1 MSEGDASG
9 KCFTQRPGNV
19 INARKPLTSTDM
31 MNNDQFNVK
40 RLHSDRTARVFC
52 ILLLLFTCLQ
62 AAAQKNRS
70 IENFIILFADDQG
83 YGDLGCYG
91 HPTIRT
97 PNIDRMAAEGQ
108 RWTTFYTA
116 ENVCTPSRAGLLTG
130 RLPIRNGMYSDNRR
144 VLFPDS
150 DGGMPASEI
159 TLAELLKGAGYHTA
173 AIGKWHLGH
182 LPPYLPT
189 SNGFDS
195 YFGIPYSNDMDR
207 IPSVNAREAIMN
219 PRIEYFQVPL
229 MRNEE
234 IVERPADQNTIT
246 KRYTEEAVKIIS
258 ENRKKPFFLYLA
270 YSLPHVPLFASQNF
284 RGKSER
290 GLYGDVVEEIDWS
303 VGEIL
308 RTLKKEKLD
317 KKTLVVFTSDNGPW
331 VLWDENGGSAGP
343 LYGAKATGYE
353 GGQRVPAI
361 FWAPGKIKPKVITDM
376 GSTLDL
382 FPTIATLAGLTMPP
396 DRKYDGYDLT
406 GVLMRGE
413 ESPRKEMLFY
423 HGTRIFAARKGD
435 FKLYFY
441 ENNPSGYPE
450 RMRRLD
456 TLKMFNLQ
464 HDPSEKYNVAGQNA
478 GVMEEIKDL
487 VRQHQ
492 ATVEHV
498 DTQLEKRILN
508 K

>member
-1 MSEGDASG
+1 
-9 KCFTQRPGNV
+9 
-19 INARKPLTSTDM
+19 
-31 MNNDQFNVK
+31 MNTNHSANVK
-40 RLHSDRTARVFC
+40 KTLCPHSVFLSSLAF
-52 ILLLLFTCLQ
+52 LLLLAVQ
-62 AAAQKNRS
+62 GEAQKNRS
-70 IENFIILFADDQG
+70 IENFVILFADDQG

-130 RLPIRNGMYSDNRR
+130 RLPIRNGMYSDHRR

-150 DGGMPASEI
+150 DGGIPASEI
-159 TLAELLKGAGYHTA
+159 TLAELLKNAGYHTA

-207 IPSVNAREAIMN
+207 IPSVTAREAIMN

-229 MRNEE
+229 MRNEA
-234 IVERPADQNTIT
+234 IVERPADQTTIT
-246 KRYTEEAVKIIS
+246 KRYTADAVRIIS
-258 ENRKKPFFLYLA
+258 ENKKKPFFLYLA
-270 YSLPHVPLFASQNF
+270 YSLPHVPLFASQDF
-284 RGKSER
+284 RGKSKR

-308 RTLKKEKLD
+308 KTLKKEKLD

-331 VLWDENGGSAGP
+331 VIWDENGGSAGP
-343 LYGAKATGYE
+343 LHGAKATGYE

-361 FWAPGKIKPKVITDM
+361 FWAPGHIKPAVITDM

-382 FPTIATLAGLTMPP
+382 FPTIGKLAGVAMPT
-396 DRKYDGYDLT
+396 DRTYDGYDLT
-406 GVLMRGE
+406 GVLLGGG
-413 ESPRKEMLFY
+413 ESPRKEMFYY

-441 ENNPSGYPE
+441 ENNPNGYPE
-450 RMRRLD
+450 RMRKLD
-456 TLKMFNLQ
+456 TLKLYNLQ
-464 HDPSEKYNVAGQNA
+464 HDPSEKFDVAAENA
-478 GVMEEIKDL
+478 GVMEEIKAM
-487 VRQHQ
+487 VRQHE
-492 ATVEHV
+492 AAVVHV
-498 DTQLEKRILN
+498 DTQIEKRIVN

>member
-1 MSEGDASG
+1 M
-9 KCFTQRPGNV
+9 K
-19 INARKPLTSTDM
+19 TDHPPY
-31 MNNDQFNVK
+31 VK
-40 RLHSDRTARVFC
+40 HRLWPYRVYLLSVA
-52 ILLLLFTCLQ
+52 LLLLAAFQ
-62 AAAQKNRS
+62 GAAQKNKS
-70 IENFIILFADDQG
+70 IENFVILFADDQG

-130 RLPIRNGMYSDNRR
+130 RLPIRNGMYSDHRR

-150 DGGMPASEI
+150 DGGLPASEI
-159 TLAELLKGAGYHTA
+159 TLAELLKSAGYRTA

-207 IPSVNAREAIMN
+207 IPSVTAREAIMN

-229 MRNEE
+229 MRDEA
-234 IVERPADQNTIT
+234 IVERPADQTTIT
-246 KRYTEEAVKIIS
+246 KRYTADAVRIIS
-258 ENRKKPFFLYLA
+258 ENKRKPFFLYLA
-270 YSLPHVPLFASQNF
+270 YSLPHVPLFASQDF
-284 RGKSER
+284 RGKSKR

-308 RTLKKEKLD
+308 KTLKKQKLD

-331 VLWDENGGSAGP
+331 VIWDEHGGSAGP
-343 LYGAKATGYE
+343 LHGAKATGYE

-361 FWAPGKIKPKVITDM
+361 FWAPGNIKPAVITDM

-382 FPTIATLAGLTMPP
+382 FPTIAKLAGVAMPT
-396 DRKYDGYDLT
+396 DRIYDGYDLT
-406 GVLMRGE
+406 GVLLGGG
-413 ESPRKEMLFY
+413 ESPRKEMFYY

-441 ENNPSGYPE
+441 ENNPDGYPE
-450 RMRRLD
+450 RMRKLD
-456 TLKMFNLQ
+456 TLRMYNLQ
-464 HDPSEKYNVAGQNA
+464 HDPSEKFDIAPGNA
-478 GVMEEIKDL
+478 GVADEIKAL
-487 VRQHQ
+487 VRQHE
-492 ATVEHV
+492 AGVVHV
-498 DTQLEKRILN
+498 DTQIEKRIVN

>member
-1 MSEGDASG
+1 M
-9 KCFTQRPGNV
+9 K
-19 INARKPLTSTDM
+19 TSHPS
-31 MNNDQFNVK
+31 NSK
-40 RLHSDRTARVFC
+40 HRLRHHAGFLLSLA
-52 ILLLLFTCLQ
+52 LLLLPAIQ
-62 AAAQKNRS
+62 GVAQKNRS
-70 IENFIILFADDQG
+70 IENFVILFTDDQG

-130 RLPIRNGMYSDNRR
+130 RLPIRNGMYSDHRR

-150 DGGMPASEI
+150 DGGIPASEI
-159 TLAELLKGAGYHTA
+159 TLAELLKNAGYRTA

-182 LPPYLPT
+182 LPSYLPT

-207 IPSVNAREAIMN
+207 ISSVTAREAIMN

-229 MRNEE
+229 MRDAK
-234 IVERPADQNTIT
+234 IVERPADQTTTT
-246 KRYTEEAVKIIS
+246 KRYTAEAVRIIS

-270 YSLPHVPLFASQNF
+270 YSLPHVPLFASQDF
-284 RGKSER
+284 RGKSAR

-331 VLWDENGGSAGP
+331 VIWDENGGSAGP
-343 LYGAKATGYE
+343 LHGAKATGYE

-361 FWAPGKIKPKVITDM
+361 FWSPGNIKPAVITDM

-382 FPTIATLAGLTMPP
+382 FPTIAKLAGVTMVT
-396 DRKYDGYDLT
+396 DRLYDGYDLT
-406 GVLMRGE
+406 GVLLNGS
-413 ESPRKEMLFY
+413 ESPRKEMFYY
-423 HGTRIFAARKGD
+423 HGSRIFAARKGD

-441 ENNPSGYPE
+441 DNNPEGYPE
-450 RMRRLD
+450 RMRKLD
-456 TLKMFNLQ
+456 TLKLYNLQ
-464 HDPSEKYNVAGQNA
+464 HDPSEKFDVAA
-478 GVMEEIKDL
+478 GNDGVIEEIKTM
-487 VRQHQ
+487 VRQHE
-492 ATVEHV
+492 AGVVHVETV
-498 DTQLEKRILN
+498 LEKRIVN